1 MLPVLPFFLKL
12 VRRRG
17 FGGRHG
23 RSIRAGEVAVI
34 LLRMLGLVIPVKMLD
49 STKMRLSGSLDPD
62 QRRRLTLA
70 MLADVLRATEHITQ
84 RIVVTKDPDAEAVAI
99 ANGCTIC
106 VDPGVGLN
114 GALDSAGIL
123 AMSIQIDRL
132 LVIPSDVPTVT
143 GSDLDE
149 LINANAEVVI
159 ARSKDG
165 GTNGLLRSPADVIP
179 AMFGPQSATA
189 HAHEAARLG
198 VSAVRLDLPS
208 LANDIDDMAG
218 LAELAALDDGTQS
231 SRFARSI
238 LS

>member
-1 MLPVLPFFLKL
+1 MLPFFLKF
-12 VRRRG
+12 VGRRG
-17 FGGRHG
+17 VGGRHG

-34 LLRMLGLVIPVKMLD
+34 LLCMLGLVIPVKMLD
-49 STKMRLSGSLDPD
+49 STKMRLSASLDPD

-70 MLADVLRATEHITQ
+70 MLADVLRATEHIPH

-114 GALDSAGIL
+114 GALDSAGLL
-123 AMSIQIDRL
+123 AMSMEVGRL

-143 GSDLDE
+143 RSDLVE
-149 LINANAEVVI
+149 MVNTNTEVVI

-179 AMFGPQSATA
+179 AMFGPQSASA
-189 HAHEAARLG
+189 HAREAARRG
-198 VSAVRLDLPS
+198 VPTVTLDLPS
-208 LANDIDDMAG
+208 LANDIDDMTG
-218 LAELAALDDGTQS
+218 LAELAALDDDTQS